1 VEKGTGG
8 ERRNRLK
15 EEAMKVIRET
25 ELMVLLEQLEALRAD
40 AEYTSSD
47 MIFPEGVRAEYQG
60 KEDAFGQA
68 IRLIK
73 LSVTEKKA

>member
-1 VEKGTGG
+1 MEKGTGG

-25 ELMVLLEQLEALRAD
+25 ELKVLLEQLEELRAD
-40 AEYTSSD
+40 AEYKSTD
-47 MIFPEGVRAEYQG
+47 MSLPEGVRTECCG

-73 LSVTEKKA
+73 LSITEKKA

>member
-1 VEKGTGG
+1 MEKGTGG

-15 EEAMKVIRET
+15 EEVMKMIRET
-25 ELMVLLEQLEALRAD
+25 ELKVLLEQLGELMTD
-40 AEYTSSD
+40 AEYKSSD
-47 MIFPEGVRAEYQG
+47 ISLPEGVRTEYCG